1 MKSTPLALALWLVC
15 LQHVANASRLNTK
28 FGGDN
33 MKKVV
38 GLLTDLQ
45 AKIEAD
51 GEAEQKSYDKFACW
65 CEDTLAE
72 KAEAISTAKD
82 DIDKLQTEIIKLKGD
97 LATLDVDIKQLEKD
111 IKQNVESQRE
121 ATELREKES
130 SAYEEEKMEN
140 EQCIGALEAAITVLT
155 GAGTGK
161 RGFLETL
168 QEAQLLSV
176 VAGVRGLLHQKVVA
190 RSVGDDDLQVVKHFV
205 DKPDD
210 FLGARSG
217 GMSAAQIANNPFGDY
232 APKSTQIQGILK
244 GMYDAFTADL
254 EKSNIEEAEKQKGF
268 EELMKTKKSEL
279 KTLQDTLD
287 KSSGDAAE
295 KTKKLADSKTA
306 LDDTKEQLEAD
317 EKFFADTKESCQE
330 RASQWA
336 QRTRLRTMELHGIAK
351 AIEILSSDDAKK
363 TFEAASTTFLQ
374 LSGAVQASN
383 AKAAT
388 SAAYERLKALAT
400 KYGSLSLARLAT
412 TVHAGGHFD
421 KVFEAIDKMI
431 GMLRDEAQLDIKD
444 RDFCEHNQ
452 GKNKNDMEDLDYN
465 IEKLKETIERLQNEE
480 KELEAKIEN
489 HEKDIKQTKE
499 NIEELTNMRAE
510 EEKEF
515 LQSVKDD
522 TNAIKLVE
530 EAIKV
535 LTKFNSQ
542 NKIPLELAQ
551 GMKAEPRPELNWKD
565 GNYGGRSGESGGIVS
580 ILGMIKED
588 FEMEIKK
595 AREADAEAQAS
606 FEKDR
611 EALYDTLKQ
620 QKELLMSTK
629 SELSELKT
637 KLADVEESKGQKEK
651 DLEEEEKMKLSL
663 TKGCA
668 WIKSHFKSRHDKRQA
683 EIDGLIEAKNFLA
696 GME

>member
-1 MKSTPLALALWLVC
+1 MLALWLVC
-15 LQHVANASRLNTK
+15 LQHVVSASRLSTK
-28 FGGDN
+28 LGGDN
-33 MKKVV
+33 MKQVV

-45 AKIEAD
+45 AKIESD

-65 CEDTLAE
+65 CEDTLSE

-82 DIDKLQTEIIKLKGD
+82 DIDKLQTEIIKLKGA
-97 LATLDVDIKQLEKD
+97 LATFAVDIKQLEKD
-111 IKQNVESQRE
+111 IKKNVESQRE
-121 ATELREKES
+121 AAELREKDNV
-130 SAYEEEKMEN
+130 AYTEEKEEN
-140 EQCIGALEAAITVLT
+140 EQCIGALEAAITVLS

-190 RSVGDDDLQVVKHFV
+190 RSVGNEDLEVVKHFV
-205 DKPDD
+205 AKPDD
-210 FLGARSG
+210 FLGAHSG
-217 GMSAAQIANNPFGDY
+217 AMSAAQIANNPFGDY

-244 GMYDAFTADL
+244 GMYDAFATDL
-254 EKSNIEEAEKQKGF
+254 EKANAEEAEKQKGF
-268 EELMKTKKSEL
+268 EDLMKTKKSEL
-279 KTLQDTLD
+279 QTLQDTLD
-287 KSSGDAAE
+287 KSSTDEAE
-295 KTKKLADSKTA
+295 KTKKLADSKTE

-317 EKFFADTKESCQE
+317 EKFFAETKESCQE
-330 RASQWA
+330 RAAQWA

-363 TFEAASTTFLQ
+363 TFKAASTTFLQ
-374 LSGAVQASN
+374 LSVGAQAI
-383 AKAAT
+383 KAHIGEAVT
-388 SAAYERLKALAT
+388 LEAYERLRTLAT
-400 KYGSLSLARLAT
+400 KFGSLSLAKLAV

-421 KVFEAIDKMI
+421 KVIVAIDKMI
-431 GMLRDEAQLDIKD
+431 ALLREEAQMDIKD
-444 RDFCEHNQ
+444 RDFCENKQ
-452 GKNKNDMEDLDYN
+452 GKNKNDIEDLNYN
-465 IEKLKETIERLQNEE
+465 IEKLGQTIERLQNEE
-480 KELEAKIEN
+480 KELEAKIDN
-489 HEKDIKQTKE
+489 HEKDIKKTKE
-499 NIEELTNMRAE
+499 NIEELTNMRKE

-515 LQSVKDD
+515 KQSVKDD
-522 TNAIKLVE
+522 TDAIKLIE
-530 EAIKV
+530 DAIQV
-535 LTKFNSQ
+535 LTKFYRE
-542 NKIPLELAQ
+542 NKIPLEFTQ
-551 GMKAEPRPELNWKD
+551 TTKADPRPELNWKD

-595 AREADAEAQAS
+595 AREGDAEAQAS

-611 EALYDTLKQ
+611 EALYDTLKK

-629 SELSELKT
+629 MELSELKT
-637 KLADVEESKGQKEK
+637 QLADVQESKDQKDK
-651 DLEEEEKMKLSL
+651 DLGEEKKMKLSL

-668 WIKSHFKSRHDKRQA
+668 WVKSHFKSRRDKRQA

>member
-111 IKQNVESQRE
+111 IKKNVESQRE

-268 EELMKTKKSEL
+268 EELMKTKKS
-279 KTLQDTLD
+279 
-287 KSSGDAAE
+287 
-295 KTKKLADSKTA
+295 
-306 LDDTKEQLEAD
+306 
-317 EKFFADTKESCQE
+317 
-330 RASQWA
+330 
-336 QRTRLRTMELHGIAK
+336 
-351 AIEILSSDDAKK
+351 
-363 TFEAASTTFLQ
+363 
-374 LSGAVQASN
+374 
-383 AKAAT
+383 
-388 SAAYERLKALAT
+388 
-400 KYGSLSLARLAT
+400 
-412 TVHAGGHFD
+412 
-421 KVFEAIDKMI
+421 
-431 GMLRDEAQLDIKD
+431 
-444 RDFCEHNQ
+444 
-452 GKNKNDMEDLDYN
+452 
-465 IEKLKETIERLQNEE
+465 
-480 KELEAKIEN
+480 
-489 HEKDIKQTKE
+489 
-499 NIEELTNMRAE
+499 
-510 EEKEF
+510 
-515 LQSVKDD
+515 
-522 TNAIKLVE
+522 
-530 EAIKV
+530 
-535 LTKFNSQ
+535 
-542 NKIPLELAQ
+542 
-551 GMKAEPRPELNWKD
+551 
-565 GNYGGRSGESGGIVS
+565 
-580 ILGMIKED
+580 
-588 FEMEIKK
+588 
-595 AREADAEAQAS
+595 
-606 FEKDR
+606 
-611 EALYDTLKQ
+611 
-620 QKELLMSTK
+620 
-629 SELSELKT
+629 
-637 KLADVEESKGQKEK
+637 
-651 DLEEEEKMKLSL
+651 
-663 TKGCA
+663 
-668 WIKSHFKSRHDKRQA
+668 
-683 EIDGLIEAKNFLA
+683 
-696 GME
+696 